1 MSFSSRALA
10 LVVTF
15 ALVAAMSSHVA
26 RAQPA
31 RALEIRYTPTAR
43 AQIAIWVESA
53 DGTYMGTIK
62 LTEAVAYRGIG
73 NRPGALQMNSGFRWP
88 YGRREGV
95 LPVWAHRRVSAP
107 GAESFRRVIFQN
119 RGEGLASRLV
129 NDYSRDNYFCLSF
142 NQAAAQDLDAVSCA
156 SVFNSD
162 KGRFITST
170 DVQNG
175 YSEPWQTSPGV
186 EGSRVLTFDA
196 LYPPRRD
203 ILMRTGFDHV
213 DVDSFRSEA
222 LRVMPELDA
231 ITMATAPA
239 SQPQLI
245 QFDVP
250 DAWPN
255 GDYILYVEANT
266 ERDHNASWSTA
277 AHPTPQSEMYDYWA
291 KAYGFAYRGQP
302 SIVYSLPF
310 TLSTDGGTYSTSTP
324 SGYADVQGLDG
335 TLRPIDA
342 SITDAPQ
349 ASPGSGADRLR
360 AVGSTPRVVMSVL
373 DTAICAG
380 EDPPPECSLGCTTDA
395 ECPTNFLCG
404 SANTCVGRCEALAAP
419 NAAEGFAVTNH
430 PDEKHSHEW
439 AVLDFRAPTSRR
451 EVRRYEVRVSPEP
464 ITNDAE
470 FAAAV
475 NAKAAMLELQ
485 AVSVCDASNMDIT
498 CPAPGS
504 EVSVDIGWL
513 DRLSTYHV
521 AIRAFDECG
530 VASPIVSSMVETTDI
545 NFTTVSPCFVA
556 TAAYGSPMADDVQTL
571 RDFRDR
577 RLMTNAPGRAFVS
590 AYYAVGPY
598 LADFIREDD
607 DRRALARTLLSPL
620 VAMARALDDTRD
632 AE

>member
-10 LVVTF
+10 LVVSVS
-15 ALVAAMSSHVA
+15 LVAAMSSHVA

-266 ERDHNASWSTA
+266 ERGARPRIRRPSPRCTTTGPRPTASRTAGSRRSCTACRSRSPRTAARTRPPHPRDTRTCRGSTA
-277 AHPTPQSEMYDYWA
+277 RCVRSTRLSPT
-291 KAYGFAYRGQP
+291 
-302 SIVYSLPF
+302 
-310 TLSTDGGTYSTSTP
+310 
-324 SGYADVQGLDG
+324 
-335 TLRPIDA
+335 RPR
-342 SITDAPQ
+342 P
-349 ASPGSGADRLR
+349 RR
-360 AVGSTPRVVMSVL
+360 AAART
-373 DTAICAG
+373 
-380 EDPPPECSLGCTTDA
+380 
-395 ECPTNFLCG
+395 G
-404 SANTCVGRCEALAAP
+404 SAPWGA
-419 NAAEGFAVTNH
+419 
-430 PDEKHSHEW
+430 
-439 AVLDFRAPTSRR
+439 
-451 EVRRYEVRVSPEP
+451 
-464 ITNDAE
+464 
-470 FAAAV
+470 
-475 NAKAAMLELQ
+475 
-485 AVSVCDASNMDIT
+485 
-498 CPAPGS
+498 
-504 EVSVDIGWL
+504 
-513 DRLSTYHV
+513 
-521 AIRAFDECG
+521 
-530 VASPIVSSMVETTDI
+530 
-545 NFTTVSPCFVA
+545 
-556 TAAYGSPMADDVQTL
+556 
-571 RDFRDR
+571 
-577 RLMTNAPGRAFVS
+577 
-590 AYYAVGPY
+590 
-598 LADFIREDD
+598 
-607 DRRALARTLLSPL
+607 RRASS
-620 VAMARALDDTRD
+620 
-632 AE
+632 